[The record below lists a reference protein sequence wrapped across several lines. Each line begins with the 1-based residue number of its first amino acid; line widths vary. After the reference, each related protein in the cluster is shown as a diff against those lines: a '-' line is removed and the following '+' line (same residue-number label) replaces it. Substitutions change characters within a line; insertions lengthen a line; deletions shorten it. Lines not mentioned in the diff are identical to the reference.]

1 MSQLRRLTAITYM
14 HAYMHAYIQAFFHA
28 LVVKLYTLHV
38 MPGDHGSD
46 TQAQDCY
53 ISIVEF

>member
-1 MSQLRRLTAITYM
+1 M
-14 HAYMHAYIQAFFHA
+14 HAYMHAYIQAFFNA